1 MNNTLGF
8 LKWFGVRLLFLSI
21 FLVIL
26 LGIIAYARGY
36 RFDVKRKS
44 LTSTGIVSV
53 NSNPKSAKVY
63 VNGELYDG
71 VTDVDLTLPN
81 GRYTI
86 EIKKDGYTEWK
97 REVALK
103 GEIVMSINALLFSKN
118 PSLSPLTSLGL
129 SKALPVGQTENLL
142 LFTEN
147 DNIEKDGIYFF
158 EGTKKAISIFPP
170 LNPIILKKNLPEGI
184 EISSAEVTFS
194 PEYDQGMF
202 TFKLGDETVSYILS
216 LSDDNLQPQDV
227 TLAKETIITAWEK
240 EKNEQ
245 VIKILETFPKDIRK
259 VATDSV
265 QIVALAP
272 DETKILYVAKKD
284 VTLPRVIN
292 PPIIGVNE
300 GEEQRDIVTNNIYVY
315 DKKEDRNFKVP
326 VTFKI
331 SSESSRL
338 SATQSAVLSPT
349 PTVLPLEEDPEAT
362 EEAQIDVLNEDVK
375 EEVLSQLQWFPDSK
389 HLIMRENNQI
399 AVIEYDGSNKVI
411 VYSAG
416 LQNNFFAS
424 TASYNLLVIVNLNPL
439 NNKYGD
445 LYTIGIR

>member
-8 LKWFGVRLLFLSI
+8 LKWFSIRLLLLSI

-44 LTSTGIVSV
+44 LTSTGIISV
-53 NSNPKSAKVY
+53 NSNPKSAKIY
-63 VNGELYDG
+63 INGELYDG
-71 VTDVDLTLPN
+71 VTDVDVTLPN

-103 GEIVMSINALLFSKN
+103 GEIVMSLNALLFSKN
-118 PSLSPLTSLGL
+118 PSLSPLTSLGI

-184 EISSAEVTFS
+184 EISSADVVFS

-202 TFKLGDETVSYILS
+202 TFKLGEETISYILS

-245 VIKILETFPKDIRK
+245 VIKILETFPKNIRK

-284 VTLPRVIN
+284 VTIPRVIN

-300 GEEQRDIVTNNIYVY
+300 GEEQRNIITNNIYVY

-331 SSESSRL
+331 ATE
-338 SATQSAVLSPT
+338 SATATTKPSISPT
-349 PTVLPLEEDPEAT
+349 PTEVALEEDPEAS
-362 EEAQIDVLNEDVK
+362 EEAQINVLNEDVK

-399 AVIEYDGSNKVI
+399 AVIAYDGTNKVI

-416 LQNNFFAS
+416 FQNNFFAS
-424 TASYNLLVIVNLNPL
+424 TESYNLLVLVNLNPL
-439 NNKYGD
+439 NNKFGD